1 MIRMVPRILTAH
13 VIFGAAVLLVSSSMR
28 AQEKIE
34 PDLVTKKKTL
44 ELLEK
49 AKDEYRIFFKRPE
62 TAIEFWSAIRFEM
75 DLGKFDLAA
84 LHLKLLLEKDA
95 KDVDPDLVR
104 IEAAQGMSAFLRLRQ
119 VRQWSDHPPFQKE

>member
-1 MIRMVPRILTAH
+1 MFRMVPRILTAQ
-13 VIFGAAVLLVSSSMR
+13 VILGACVLLAAQSTMR

-34 PDLVTKKKTL
+34 PDIITKKKTL

-62 TAIEFWSAIRFEM
+62 TAIEFWSAIKFEM

-104 IEAAQGMSAFLRLRQ
+104 IEAAEGTSAF
-119 VRQWSDHPPFQKE
+119 